1 MPISRHNTPLPS
13 NVRASSGLGSEAT
26 HPRQVRRQPLIRTA
40 TLPTVLWNPQW
51 VAPVFPQD
59 RTITLDDLKSTA
71 FKDATDG
78 GNVEKFELIAPNVR
92 ELAKAF
98 SNELGK
104 AAEIGDFTSVLSP
117 EREFVM

>member
-1 MPISRHNTPLPS
+1 M
-13 NVRASSGLGSEAT
+13 
-26 HPRQVRRQPLIRTA
+26 
-40 TLPTVLWNPQW
+40 
-51 VAPVFPQD
+51 APVFPED
-59 RTITLDDLKSTA
+59 RTIPLDDLKSTA